1 MARDWGPE
9 RPGSGL
15 GVRMPPSLGSSSVGC
30 LGWGLRTGA
39 SAPGGGLQPPPGTRG
54 SWTKATDCPQGPG
67 LLNCWLRFLPSP
79 SRAYLNGVKV
89 RSPWWEEVKRLNE
102 GLRTGFWNGRGVWHW
117 PVSQLSGDRCGPSPC
132 PPPGR
137 PSPPAMFP
145 CPFLSGPQQGSETQM
160 HLWVTSKGAGTAW
173 AGRPRILHLKLWEV
187 PGQTRPLLK
196 PCFPRPHSYQP
207 WVGTEEGRAVT
218 SIPPS
223 PAHPPPSPLPFSL
236 L

>member
-79 SRAYLNGVKV
+79 SRAYLTGVKV

-102 GLRTGFWNGRGVWHW
+102 GLRTGFWNGRGG
-117 PVSQLSGDRCGPSPC
+117 L
-132 PPPGR
+132 
-137 PSPPAMFP
+137 A
-145 CPFLSGPQQGSETQM
+145 L
-160 HLWVTSKGAGTAW
+160 A
-173 AGRPRILHLKLWEV
+173 
-187 PGQTRPLLK
+187 
-196 PCFPRPHSYQP
+196 CFPALWGPLWP
-207 WVGTEEGRAVT
+207 LTL
-218 SIPPS
+218 PPTRQTLPTRHVSLPLSLWS
-223 PAHPPPSPLPFSL
+223 PARL
-236 L
+236 